1 MHCMHFIHWSIVL
14 AFVTF
19 SVVVLY
25 RLFQCFSICNFS
37 VVVLYRPFIVLVFV
51 TLFFVFCTLH
61 LLFVVVFL

>member
-14 AFVTF
+14 VFVTI

-25 RLFQCFSICNFS
+25 RPFIVSVFVTFS

-51 TLFFVFCTLH
+51 TLFSVFCTLY